1 MMAQAPQPKIEPEEV
16 IRATRGP
23 TEIIGGGIRTV
34 LLGPPGSGKGTQ
46 APMLAEKYE
55 SCHLSTG
62 DLLRAEMS
70 SGSALGRK
78 IKSYV
83 DEGKLVSDDMV
94 CELVDVN
101 LNKPECQKGFI
112 LDGFPRTVVQAEKL
126 DELLQKRNEPLD
138 AVVEFSIDDSLLERR
153 ITGRLF
159 HLKSGRSYHEDF
171 NPPKEPMKDDITGE
185 PLVRRSDDNVEALR
199 KRLAVYHSM
208 TTPLIGYYQKRG
220 IHTSVD
226 ASKSM
231 DAVSLKLDQI
241 FAKMTVKREKAAY
254 V

>member
-1 MMAQAPQPKIEPEEV
+1 MARPSPQVLPDEV
-16 IRATRGP
+16 IRPTRGP
-23 TEIIGGGIRTV
+23 TETIGRGIRTV

-46 APMLAEKYE
+46 APLLAERYE

-62 DLLRAEMS
+62 DLLRAEIS
-70 SGSALGRK
+70 SGSALGKK
-78 IKSYV
+78 IKEYV
-83 DEGKLVSDDMV
+83 DEGRLVSDDMV

-126 DELLQKRNEPLD
+126 DALLEKRKEPLD
-138 AVVEFSIDDSLLERR
+138 TVVEFQIDDSLLERR

-159 HLKSGRSYHEDF
+159 HVKSGRSYHEEF
-171 NPPKEPMKDDITGE
+171 NPPKVPMKDDVTGE
-185 PLVRRSDDNVEALR
+185 PLIRRNDDNVEALR
-199 KRLAVYHSM
+199 KRMAAYHSM
-208 TTPLIGYYQKRG
+208 TTPLVGYYQKRG
-220 IHTSVD
+220 IHTFVD

-231 DAVSLKLDQI
+231 ADVSLKLDQI
-241 FAKMTVKREKAAY
+241 FAKMTVKDKVAY